1 MLIDFHTHTTAS
13 DGALSPD
20 ALLARAAEASISCF
34 AITDHDTI
42 RGYDSV
48 CQRSPEG
55 IRLIPGVELS
65 CVWSG
70 VTIHVVGLGFD
81 PKGDSMLT
89 ILEAL
94 DQSRLDRASKIADR
108 LTARKIL
115 GSLQG
120 ATAIAGTSQIGRP
133 HFAQWLVEAGH
144 VSDVNEA
151 FDRYLG
157 QGKLGDVK
165 AFWPTLSEAVSAI
178 VGSDGVAILAHPL
191 KYKLTRMK
199 LNALCDA
206 FSTAGGGAIE
216 IFNGKQTSDDT
227 ARLKRLADAFSL
239 RVSVGSD
246 FHRDWQYGASL
257 GVDGSIAGNLPNV
270 WDDFL

>member
-42 RGYDSV
+42 RGYNSV
-48 CQRSPEG
+48 CQQSPEG

-81 PKGDSMLT
+81 PKGDSMRT

-133 HFAQWLVEAGH
+133 HFAKWLVEAGH

-165 AFWPTLSEAVSAI
+165 AFWPTLSEAVRAI
-178 VGSDGVAILAHPL
+178 VDSDGVAVLAHPL

-199 LNALCDA
+199 LNALCEA
-206 FSTAGGGAIE
+206 FSVAGGGAIE
-216 IFNGKQTSDDT
+216 IVNGKQTSDDT

-246 FHRDWQYGASL
+246 FHRDWQYGACL